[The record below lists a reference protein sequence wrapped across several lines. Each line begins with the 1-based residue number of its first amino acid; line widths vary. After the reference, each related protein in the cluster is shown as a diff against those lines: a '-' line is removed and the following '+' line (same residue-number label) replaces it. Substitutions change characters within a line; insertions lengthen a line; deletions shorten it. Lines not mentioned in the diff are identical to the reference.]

1 MQRAPVGTHILW
13 AYCHVPRG
21 SSRDMTDAILAQVE
35 RFAPGFQDVVL
46 AVNRRSPADLESDNP
61 NHVGGD
67 ITGGELSIRG
77 LFARPKVFRPYRA
90 TRGYTCAQRRR
101 LQAQGCTECAEST
114 RQTRCCGSCRNAFG
128 PDAPP
133 PPSGYSPLRGRNARG
148 RRGPTEVVS
157 ERGSRLVWRPLPL
170 RGTPPPGEKRGG
182 VARSMSLRGRG
193 LISMQR
199 AACSAVGAF
208 RSGCGWGWDWGLETG
223 DFLLVQPLL
232 RPIAQSVEVVAVAE
246 LEEPFTGHTAPLEIG
261 G

>member
-1 MQRAPVGTHILW
+1 MARGCSRSMSPFPGRSRGPTRTADAPGRSTSAAHEEVASAEAQVAAGDHPERPFVIASQPVVADATRAPVGTHILW

-101 LQAQGCTECAEST
+101 LQAQGCTECA
-114 RQTRCCGSCRNAFG
+114 GSAA
-128 PDAPP
+128 DAV
-133 PPSGYSPLRGRNARG
+133 LRK
-148 RRGPTEVVS
+148 
-157 ERGSRLVWRPLPL
+157 L
-170 RGTPPPGEKRGG
+170 
-182 VARSMSLRGRG
+182 
-193 LISMQR
+193 
-199 AACSAVGAF
+199 
-208 RSGCGWGWDWGLETG
+208 
-223 DFLLVQPLL
+223 
-232 RPIAQSVEVVAVAE
+232 
-246 LEEPFTGHTAPLEIG
+246 
-261 G
+261 